1 MSVKLTAA
9 NAASA
14 GFNTIGSIFTSTNT
28 AIGMVTTSIEGAARR
43 QQARHKLDAVSYK
56 KTIATEKAMEL
67 ELQKE
72 QVIDWCDQVEGRSD
86 RFNETYEE
94 LLAALN

>member
-1 MSVKLTAA
+1 MSAKLSIT
-9 NAASA
+9 
-14 GFNTIGSIFTSTNT
+14 NTIAATANTVTSAVNSANT

-72 QVIDWCDQVEGRSD
+72 QVIDWCEQVEGRSD
-86 RFNETYEE
+86 RFNSTYNE
-94 LLAALN
+94 LLAALD